1 MTPQKLIIT
10 KETVMTTQCKE
21 LRRLSAP
28 PEPLLRRLGRGVLSS
43 LHYIV
48 IVAAIIVLLASCSN
62 PVVV

>member
-1 MTPQKLIIT
+1 
-10 KETVMTTQCKE
+10 MTTQCKE
-21 LRRLSAP
+21 MRLLSAP
-28 PEPLLRRLGRGVLSS
+28 PEPLHCRLGRGILAS